1 MCKNLTYI
9 KKIIKIKQMTKL
21 RKPTKHQLKQMI
33 LEWEIQIKDLVAERE
48 KKYGT
53 IRVPNVLKIFNY

>member
-1 MCKNLTYI
+1 
-9 KKIIKIKQMTKL
+9 MTKL

-33 LEWEIQIKDLVAERE
+33 LEWKIQIKDLVAERE

>member
-1 MCKNLTYI
+1 
-9 KKIIKIKQMTKL
+9 MTKL

-33 LEWEIQIKDLVAERE
+33 LEWKIQIKDLVAERK